1 MCIVVTLYVKNIFYD
16 SVHLHLTTLL
26 TSIHLLEV
34 PILHNK
40 KGWVVNRAKVVSVA
54 AE

>member
-1 MCIVVTLYVKNIFYD
+1 MILMELSMCIVVTLYVKNIFYD

-26 TSIHLLEV
+26 TSIHLLKV

-40 KGWVVNRAKVVSVA
+40 KSLMGC
-54 AE
+54 